1 MTKHSMIDDQKTDLN
16 RFLESVG
23 SYCPNLIYNPGKLK
37 VIYHYSDL
45 NGLQGIISNH
55 DLWLTQSRYS
65 NDDEELI
72 HGFEIMRE
80 ALQEAA
86 AATKSNQYR
95 TYLKHVEQIFEIP
108 PTEGVYICSFCEKDN
123 LLSQWRS
130 YSANGTGVSIG
141 FDPKRFSYIT
151 GSDSPPSGLVRL
163 WKVFYNK
170 DTQKSLIRDALEFA
184 YRESDHHPLTDV
196 ARQAAEA
203 IQFFIPTFKNQDFEE
218 EQEIRLIFTPFPS
231 STVKPRF
238 RVARG
243 MLVPYY
249 SLQELDT
256 NPSKCPLPIV
266 TVRIGPSANKR
277 LNHESTKMLLANSG
291 FPNVSVDCS
300 DTPYRG

>member
-37 VIYHYSDL
+37 AIYHYTDL
-45 NGLQGIISNH
+45 NGLQGILSNR

-65 NDDEELI
+65 NDDEEST
-72 HGFEIMRE
+72 HGLEIMGAALRE
-80 ALQEAA
+80 A
-86 AATKSNQYR
+86 AATKSNQYKA
-95 TYLKHVEQIFEIP
+95 YLKHVEQIFKIP
-108 PTEGVYICSFCEKDN
+108 PSEGVYICSFCEKDN
-123 LLSQWRS
+123 LLSQWRG
-130 YSANGTGVSIG
+130 YSANGNGVSIG
-141 FDPKRFSYIT
+141 FNPKGFSYIT

-163 WKVFYNK
+163 WKVFYNR

-184 YRESDHHPLTDV
+184 YRERHHRPLTDV

-203 IQFFIPTFKNQDFEE
+203 IRFFIPTFKNQDFQE
-218 EQEIRLIFTPFPS
+218 EQEIRLIFTPFAS

-238 RVARG
+238 RVSRG
-243 MLVPYY
+243 MLIPYY
-249 SLQELDT
+249 SLLELDT
-256 NPSKCPLPIV
+256 SPSKCPLPII
-266 TVRIGPSANKR
+266 TVRMGPSSNKG
-277 LNHESTKMLLANSG
+277 LNFESTKMLLANAG